1 MRLARNGASGRRAGK
16 SYTFVVGN
24 VFGQL
29 PGGDFYGGG
38 EIILTK
44 ERNHGAACVAGASI
58 IDDRF
63 ETVTDF
69 DPIFAIVGSEE

>member
-1 MRLARNGASGRRAGK
+1 MRLARNGALGRRAGE

-69 DPIFAIVGSEE
+69 DAVFAIVGSEQ